1 MQPPFLQFGDKIAI
15 ISPSSSIDS
24 KLIDQ
29 AANILTE
36 WGLEPIVG
44 EHARSIFGRFAGT
57 KQERTEDLQW
67 AIDNKNIKAI
77 LCSRGGYG
85 LIQIIDDIDFSHFE
99 LYPKWVIG
107 FSDITILHSA
117 VAAYGI
123 ASIQGSMAKYICDN
137 NISANLLKKCLFG
150 EFPSYNIPIS
160 SLNRMGEVTGE
171 IIGGNL
177 TVLCSTRGTHFEPDF
192 TQKILFIED
201 IGEKPYQI
209 DRMLHNLK
217 LGGIFEEISGLIV
230 GHFSDYEEDPEMG
243 NTLPELIARIA
254 SEYNFP
260 ICFNFPSGHDPL
272 HYPLPFGIP
281 ATLRV
286 NDNEVSLT
294 FSSQHVLSD

>member
-1 MQPPFLQFGDKIAI
+1 MQPPFLQYGDKIAI

-24 KLIDQ
+24 NLIDQ
-29 AANILTE
+29 VVNILID

-44 EHARSIFGRFAGT
+44 EHARDVSGRFAGT
-57 KQERTEDLQW
+57 KQERINDLQW
-67 AIDNKNIKAI
+67 AVDNKSIKAI

-123 ASIQGSMAKYICDN
+123 ASIQGSMAKYLCEN
-137 NISANLLKKCLFG
+137 NTSADLLKQCLFG
-150 EFPSYNIPIS
+150 EFPSYNIPLS
-160 SLNRMGEVTGE
+160 SLNRIGEVTGE

-177 TVLCSTRGTHFEPDF
+177 TVLCSARGTHFEPDF

-201 IGEKPYQI
+201 IGEKPYQV

-230 GHFSDYEEDPEMG
+230 GHFNDYEEDISMG
-243 NTLPELIARIA
+243 GTLPELIANIV
-254 SEYNFP
+254 SEYDFP
-260 ICFNFPSGHDPL
+260 VCFNFPAGHDSL

-281 ATLRV
+281 TTLRV
-286 NDNEVSLT
+286 KDKSVTLD
-294 FSSQHVLSD
+294 FISQIALAD

>member
-1 MQPPFLQFGDKIAI
+1 MQPPFLQYGDKIAI
-15 ISPSSSIDS
+15 ISPSSFIDNN
-24 KLIDQ
+24 LIDQ
-29 AANILTE
+29 AANKLVE

-44 EHARSIFGRFAGT
+44 KHARDIFGRFAGT

-67 AIDNKNIKAI
+67 AIDTKEIKAI
-77 LCSRGGYG
+77 ICSRGGYG

-99 LYPKWVIG
+99 LYPKWVVG
-107 FSDITILHSA
+107 FSYITILHSA

-123 ASIQGSMAKYICDN
+123 ASLQGSMAKYLCEN
-137 NISANLLKKCLFG
+137 TTSAELLRQCLFG
-150 EFPSYNIPIS
+150 EFPSYNIPAS
-160 SLNRMGEVTGE
+160 SLNRTGNITGE

-177 TVLCSTRGTHFEPDF
+177 TVLCSIRGTHFEPDF

-230 GHFSDYEEDPEMG
+230 GHFNDYQEDNSIG
-243 NTLPELIARIA
+243 NTLPELIANIV
-254 SEYNFP
+254 SEYDFP
-260 ICFNFPSGHDPL
+260 VCFNFPAGHDPL

-286 NDNEVSLT
+286 KDKEVTLH
-294 FSSQHVLSD
+294 FISQNTPSD